1 MLIFKI
7 IKKGIEG
14 GFDRTQFLGK
24 LAELGAEAHS
34 AERERGKIPSRAE
47 RGLQQSPH
55 LGPGTAANRGLMFS
69 RPEARDQ
76 GVGRGVLQ
84 RGLRR
89 LFQPSVLSLVMVFT
103 PCLYAFCLPGPSFFL
118 LPPQLLLWRG
128 VHLNDL
134 FNLVTSVKALHP
146 HTVTFWGPRD

>member
-34 AERERGKIPSRAE
+34 AERERGEIPSRAE

-69 RPEARDQ
+69 RLEAGDQ
-76 GVGRGVLQ
+76 GVGRG
-84 RGLRR
+84 
-89 LFQPSVLSLVMVFT
+89 
-103 PCLYAFCLPGPSFFL
+103 GPSKGL
-118 LPPQLLLWRG
+118 EKIVP
-128 VHLNDL
+128 
-134 FNLVTSVKALHP
+134 ALCP
-146 HTVTFWGPRD
+146 